1 MANNGMVETFADL
14 FKQEGQS
21 DEQAFNSALQVSKDH
36 QVQASRINYTSYELP
51 DAISTNVANT
61 VIASPDN
68 LGDVKWTSPDG
79 SKGVIKSKNGV
90 QSFLSDKNIL
100 KTHLVPGT
108 GSLQVTV
115 YDKDQNKPVTVDIPA
130 EGLYT
135 GAAEDLRTF
144 SNFIND
150 FKSLKS
156 DDNKG
161 QYKIGN
167 MSIGF
172 EKTPYVQDGKGGFQ
186 TNFSITVPYGNQLT
200 TIDVGI
206 DDLMK
211 LVNNQIIN
219 NMGYDIDY
227 KKKVENPY
235 NKK

>member
-1 MANNGMVETFADL
+1 
-14 FKQEGQS
+14 
-21 DEQAFNSALQVSKDH
+21 
-36 QVQASRINYTSYELP
+36 
-51 DAISTNVANT
+51 
-61 VIASPDN
+61 
-68 LGDVKWTSPDG
+68 
-79 SKGVIKSKNGV
+79 
-90 QSFLSDKNIL
+90 
-100 KTHLVPGT
+100 
-108 GSLQVTV
+108 
-115 YDKDQNKPVTVDIPA
+115 
-130 EGLYT
+130 
-135 GAAEDLRTF
+135 
-144 SNFIND
+144 
-150 FKSLKS
+150 
-156 DDNKG
+156 
-161 QYKIGN
+161 